1 MTFRHMKLTFPG
13 IALVIGLM
21 AMALSCGGSAAE
33 APAAA
38 TDASTAAQM
47 RAEVQEDRG
56 PAGAMGA
63 QGPAGPAGAQ
73 GPAGPAG
80 AQGPPGAQGP
90 ADADG
95 ESLRTTKQMGLG
107 ADIPVPQAPA
117 ARPAPEPA
125 QPASAAM
132 ESPADQQAQSQQ
144 PQSGRQLIVEAW
156 VGLEVNEIDATVR
169 QVEALAAQRGGW
181 MESAEIF
188 GEGGYRSASLRV
200 RVPADDL
207 DNAMDALRGLGRVI
221 DEGISATDVT
231 ERLIDNEARLEA
243 WHIQEER
250 LVDLLEDA
258 PTVEDIIQ
266 IERRISEVRSDIE
279 HVEATQRNL
288 TNRVATSLITV
299 NLQLPGRFAA
309 DPPHGSLTLFS
320 GDPSATAQTITA
332 RVEGLNG
339 YVGQKSEYDEGR
351 GRVVDMVVFVKA
363 SDLAG
368 LMDYSATLGEPS
380 GRQLSSVGPAP
391 ASEVPNARLGLD
403 IRSDVDLGGSLSL
416 SAAQPLEVGGHIRD
430 RAESLG
436 GFVETWR
443 ESKGDDYQNVNMELV
458 VKSADL
464 RDIMDFGAGFGQT
477 EHWEYNAAGRDPV
490 DDAPNARLSVSVST
504 DRDDE
509 ALPWIIGGVV
519 TVGVVAVAVSAITLV
534 VLARRRRRSAA
545 ISVVDLE
552 PASEI

>member
-13 IALVIGLM
+13 VALVIGLM

-38 TDASTAAQM
+38 TARDAAPQLSATVASEQ
-47 RAEVQEDRG
+47 G
-56 PAGAMGA
+56 PAGA
-63 QGPAGPAGAQ
+63 PGPAGAD
-73 GPAGPAG
+73 G
-80 AQGPPGAQGP
+80 AA
-90 ADADG
+90 G
-95 ESLRTTKQMGLG
+95 ESLRTTKQLGLG
-107 ADIPVPQAPA
+107 ADTAASAPPALPA
-117 ARPAPEPA
+117 AMAQAAPTAVPR
-125 QPASAAM
+125 PASAAM
-132 ESPADQQAQSQQ
+132 EPPAQQPAQPQQ

-231 ERLIDNEARLEA
+231 ERLIDNAARLEA
-243 WHIQEER
+243 WYTQEER

-309 DPPHGSLTLFS
+309 DPPHGSLTLFA

-339 YVGQKSEYDEGR
+339 YVGRKSEYDEGR

-368 LMDYSATLGEPS
+368 LMNYAVTLGEPS

-391 ASEVPNARLGLD
+391 ASEVPNARLALD

-416 SAAQPLEVGGHIRD
+416 SAPQPLEVGGQIRD

-443 ESKGDDYQNVNMELV
+443 ESKGDDYQDVTMELV

-464 RDIMDFGAGFGQT
+464 RDIMDFGAELGET

-490 DDAPNARLSVSVST
+490 DDAPNARLSVSVYT

-509 ALPWIIGGVV
+509 AVAWIIGGVV
-519 TVGVVAVAVSAITLV
+519 AAIVVVVGVAATTTVLV
-534 VLARRRRRSAA
+534 RRRRRRSPVT
-545 ISVVDLE
+545 SVADLE
-552 PASEI
+552 AASGI

>member
-1 MTFRHMKLTFPG
+1 MTFRYMKLTFPSV
-13 IALVIGLM
+13 ALVIGLM

-38 TDASTAAQM
+38 TDASTAAQE
-47 RAEVQEDRG
+47 RAEFLEYKGAAGAPG
-56 PAGAMGA
+56 PAGAD
-63 QGPAGPAGAQ
+63 GPAGPM
-73 GPAGPAG
+73 GPAG
-80 AQGPPGAQGP
+80 APGP
-90 ADADG
+90 AG
-95 ESLRTTKQMGLG
+95 EISGRRSAAAQ
-107 ADIPVPQAPA
+107 A
-117 ARPAPEPA
+117 ARPAPAATSAPAAPMAAA
-125 QPASAAM
+125 QPTPVPVRATA
-132 ESPADQQAQSQQ
+132 ESDTEEFEAKGESQPQQ

-156 VGLEVNEIDATVR
+156 VSLEVNEIDATVR
-169 QVEALAAQRGGW
+169 QVEALATQRGGW

-243 WHIQEER
+243 WYIQEER

-288 TNRVATSLITV
+288 TNRVATSLITA

-309 DPPHGSLTLFS
+309 DPPHGSLTLFA

-351 GRVVDMVVFVKA
+351 GRVVDMAVFVKA

-368 LMDYSATLGEPS
+368 LMDYAATLGEPS

-391 ASEVPNARLGLD
+391 ASEVPNARLALA

-416 SAAQPLEVGGHIRD
+416 SASQPLEVGGQIRA
-430 RAESLG
+430 RAESLD

-443 ESKGDDYQNVNMELV
+443 ERKEDDYQDVNMELV

-464 RDIMDFGAGFGQT
+464 RDIMDFGAGLGET

-490 DDAPNARLSVSVST
+490 DDAPNARLSVSVYT

-509 ALPWIIGGVV
+509 VVAWIIGGVAAAI
-519 TVGVVAVAVSAITLV
+519 VVAVAVAATTV
-534 VLARRRRRSAA
+534 ALARRRRRRAA
-545 ISVVDLE
+545 VASVVDLE
-552 PASEI
+552 PDSGI

>member
-1 MTFRHMKLTFPG
+1 MSFRHMKLTFPG

-38 TDASTAAQM
+38 TARDAAPQLSATVAS
-47 RAEVQEDRG
+47 E
-56 PAGAMGA
+56 
-63 QGPAGPAGAQ
+63 QGPAGPMGQAGVP
-73 GPAGPAG
+73 GPAG
-80 AQGPPGAQGP
+80 
-90 ADADG
+90 ADG
-95 ESLRTTKQMGLG
+95 ESLRTTRQLGLG
-107 ADIPVPQAPA
+107 ADTEAPA
-117 ARPAPEPA
+117 ARPAPMAQAQAAPTPA
-125 QPASAAM
+125 PAAPRPASGAM
-132 ESPADQQAQSQQ
+132 ESPAQQPAQPQQ

-188 GEGGYRSASLRV
+188 GEGGYRSASLKV

-231 ERLIDNEARLEA
+231 ERLIDNAARLEA
-243 WHIQEER
+243 WYIQEER

-309 DPPHGSLTLFS
+309 DPPHGSLTLFA

-368 LMDYSATLGEPS
+368 LMDYAATLGEPS

-391 ASEVPNARLGLD
+391 ASEVPNARLALD

-416 SAAQPLEVGGHIRD
+416 SAPQPLEVGGQIRD

-443 ESKGDDYQNVNMELV
+443 ESKGDDYQDVTMELV

-464 RDIMDFGAGFGQT
+464 RDIMDFGAGLGET

-504 DRDDE
+504 DRNDE
-509 ALPWIIGGVV
+509 AVAWIIGGVAV
-519 TVGVVAVAVSAITLV
+519 AIVVAVAIAATTV
-534 VLARRRRRSAA
+534 VLARRRRRRAA
-545 ISVVDLE
+545 VASVVDLE
-552 PASEI
+552 PDSGI

>member
-1 MTFRHMKLTFPG
+1 MTFRQMKLTFPG
-13 IALVIGLM
+13 VALVIGLM

-63 QGPAGPAGAQ
+63 QGPPGAPGPAGAD
-73 GPAGPAG
+73 G
-80 AQGPPGAQGP
+80 AA
-90 ADADG
+90 G

-107 ADIPVPQAPA
+107 ADSPALPASMAPA
-117 ARPAPEPA
+117 AVATSVPQQPR
-125 QPASAAM
+125 PASAVM
-132 ESPADQQAQSQQ
+132 ESAAEQQSQPQQ

-156 VGLEVNEIDATVR
+156 VSLEVNEIDATVR

-207 DNAMDALRGLGRVI
+207 DNAMDALRGLGRVV

-309 DPPHGSLTLFS
+309 DPPHGSLTLFA

-351 GRVVDMVVFVKA
+351 GRVVDMVLFVKA

-368 LMDYSATLGEPS
+368 LMDYAATLGEPS

-391 ASEVPNARLGLD
+391 ASEVPNARLSLH

-416 SAAQPLEVGGHIRD
+416 SAPQPLEVGGQIRA

-443 ESKGDDYQNVNMELV
+443 ESKGDDYQDVNMELV

-464 RDIMDFGAGFGQT
+464 RDIMDFGAGLGET
-477 EHWEYNAAGRDPV
+477 ERWEYNAAGRDPV
-490 DDAPNARLSVSVST
+490 DDAPNARLSVSVYT
-504 DRDDE
+504 ERDDE
-509 ALPWIIGGVV
+509 AVAWIIGGVV
-519 TVGVVAVAVSAITLV
+519 VAIVLAVAVAATVA
-534 VLARRRRRSAA
+534 VLARRRRRRANTA
-545 ISVVDLE
+545 TVVDLE
-552 PASEI
+552 PDSGI

>member
-1 MTFRHMKLTFPG
+1 MKTEFLRRTLAG
-13 IALVIGLM
+13 IALVAGLM
-21 AMALSCGGSAAE
+21 AMALSCGGSE
-33 APAAA
+33 APAPAAPEAAPQAQSAAASGRADAPPMLAA
-38 TDASTAAQM
+38 TIAA
-47 RAEVQEDRG
+47 AV
-56 PAGAMGA
+56 PA
-63 QGPAGPAGAQ
+63 
-73 GPAGPAG
+73 
-80 AQGPPGAQGP
+80 
-90 ADADG
+90 
-95 ESLRTTKQMGLG
+95 
-107 ADIPVPQAPA
+107 
-117 ARPAPEPA
+117 A
-125 QPASAAM
+125 QPAAAAADAAPRQPAAQAAMQEAGANARDAESAAT
-132 ESPADQQAQSQQ
+132 Q
-144 PQSGRQLIVEAW
+144 QSGRQLIVEAW
-156 VGLEVNEIDATVR
+156 VSLEVNEIDATVR

-181 MESAEIF
+181 MESTEIF

-309 DPPHGSLTLFS
+309 DPPHGSLTLFA
-320 GDPSATAQTITA
+320 GDPSATAQIITA

-351 GRVVDMVVFVKA
+351 GRVVDMVLFVKA
-363 SDLAG
+363 SDLSG
-368 LMDYSATLGEPS
+368 LMDYVATLGEPS

-391 ASEVPNARLGLD
+391 ASEVPNARLALD

-416 SAAQPLEVGGHIRD
+416 SAPQPLEVGGQIRD

-443 ESKGDDYQNVNMELV
+443 ESKGDDYQDVNMELV

-464 RDIMDFGAGFGQT
+464 RDIMDFGAGLGET
-477 EHWEYNAAGRDPV
+477 ERWEYNAAGRDPV
-490 DDAPNARLSVSVST
+490 DDAPNARLSVSVYT
-504 DRDDE
+504 ERDDE
-509 ALPWIIGGVV
+509 AVAWIIGGVV
-519 TVGVVAVAVSAITLV
+519 VAIVLAVAVAATVA
-534 VLARRRRRSAA
+534 VLARRRRRRAA
-545 ISVVDLE
+545 VASVVDLE
-552 PASEI
+552 PDSGI

>member
-1 MTFRHMKLTFPG
+1 MKTEFLRRTLPG
-13 IALVIGLM
+13 IALVAGLM
-21 AMALSCGGSAAE
+21 AMALSCGGSAASVE
-33 APAAA
+33 EAAPAAA
-38 TDASTAAQM
+38 PQAQSAAS
-47 RAEVQEDRG
+47 
-56 PAGAMGA
+56 AGADAPPMLA
-63 QGPAGPAGAQ
+63 ATIAAAVPA
-73 GPAGPAG
+73 
-80 AQGPPGAQGP
+80 
-90 ADADG
+90 
-95 ESLRTTKQMGLG
+95 
-107 ADIPVPQAPA
+107 
-117 ARPAPEPA
+117 A
-125 QPASAAM
+125 QPAAAAADAAPRQPAAQAAMQEAGANARDAESAATR
-132 ESPADQQAQSQQ
+132 Q
-144 PQSGRQLIVEAW
+144 QSGRQLIVEAW
-156 VGLEVNEIDATVR
+156 VSLEVNEIDATVR

-207 DNAMDALRGLGRVI
+207 DNAMDALRGLGRVV

-309 DPPHGSLTLFS
+309 DPPHGSLTLFA

-351 GRVVDMVVFVKA
+351 GRVVDMVLFVKA

-368 LMDYSATLGEPS
+368 LMDYAATLGEPS

-391 ASEVPNARLGLD
+391 ASEVPNARLSLH

-416 SAAQPLEVGGHIRD
+416 SAPQPLEVGGQIRA

-443 ESKGDDYQNVNMELV
+443 ESKGDDYQDVNMELV

-464 RDIMDFGAGFGQT
+464 RDIMDFGAGLGET
-477 EHWEYNAAGRDPV
+477 ERWEYNAAGRDPV
-490 DDAPNARLSVSVST
+490 DDAPNARLSVSVYT
-504 DRDDE
+504 ERDDE
-509 ALPWIIGGVV
+509 AVAWIIGGVV
-519 TVGVVAVAVSAITLV
+519 VAIVLAVAVAATVA
-534 VLARRRRRSAA
+534 VLARRRRRRAA
-545 ISVVDLE
+545 VASVVDLE
-552 PASEI
+552 PDSGI